1 MAGWHG
7 SRRWRSSSSAFIA
20 IHNHHIHRGSSTKE
34 TAAATPLLY
43 FTYRAHTFEIPSQS
57 HLERALGWSLCWP
70 HWTRPAFYPPGD
82 HNGLHTI
89 RSTTPRNIVSH
100 PKSDK
105 RYVDK
110 KASWGCCGRL
120 LHSPLDSADT
130 TIFMF
135 LFVIC
140 GDICIVWRSAY
151 NVPVISVITRILNPR
166 QCELISDH
174 KWSKIRHQ
182 TKPQNK

>member
-1 MAGWHG
+1 MGGGWLAWQQKMAMIIISIHRN
-7 SRRWRSSSSAFIA
+7 SQSSYSSGA
-20 IHNHHIHRGSSTKE
+20 IHYKE

-70 HWTRPAFYPPGD
+70 HWTRPAFYPQGTTMD
-82 HNGLHTI
+82 YTI

-100 PKSDK
+100 PKSDE
-105 RYVDK
+105 RYDDK

-120 LHSPLDSADT
+120 LHSPLDSVDT

-151 NVPVISVITRILNPR
+151 NVISVITRILNPR
-166 QCELISDH
+166 QCELIGDH
-174 KWSKIRHQ
+174 KWSQIRHQ
-182 TKPQNK
+182 TKPNNE